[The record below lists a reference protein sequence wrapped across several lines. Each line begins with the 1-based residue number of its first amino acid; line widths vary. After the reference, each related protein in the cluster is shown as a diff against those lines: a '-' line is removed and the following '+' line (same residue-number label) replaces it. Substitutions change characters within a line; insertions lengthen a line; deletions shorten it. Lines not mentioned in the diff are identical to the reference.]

1 MKPSRAG
8 LEKLFSSHTQALL
21 NASSI
26 TLHTRSLAERGK
38 AGKEDTMILSRD
50 HDLYWSFLFP
60 WSLQTEKVLSCQGQT
75 FDVGIGSWQHPAVF
89 CSWIF
94 VSWRQFMIWLSKEML
109 IRMVFQVKCQ
119 HSQIIF
125 LQLDLFG
132 FSATGRQTFWDW
144 SPGNFRSFRGTYV
157 LRGWECWICS
167 TSLRSCGGSSGPSSP
182 GFRSRHGHGGHVT
195 TCGCAASPRKFRW
208 KRCCSAALQKVHI
221 KIVRLCGFWCLC
233 KKVSKLQ
240 FSSVWA
246 TWDFSLH

>member
-8 LEKLFSSHTQALL
+8 LEKLFNSHTQALL

-26 TLHTRSLAERGK
+26 TLHTRSLAER
-38 AGKEDTMILSRD
+38 GKEDTMILSRD

-60 WSLQTEKVLSCQGQT
+60 WSLQREKVLSCQGQT

-94 VSWRQFMIWLSKEML
+94 VSWRQFMISLSKEML

-125 LQLDLFG
+125 LQLDLCG

-144 SPGNFRSFRGTYV
+144 SLGNFRSFRGTYV
-157 LRGWECWICS
+157 LQGWECWICS

-182 GFRSRHGHGGHVT
+182 GFRSRWMSWCHVWMRWL
-195 TCGCAASPRKFRW
+195 AAEKGVALPLCKRSTSRLLDYVVFDVFVRKFRNCNLVQYE
-208 KRCCSAALQKVHI
+208 RHGIMLAFLE
-221 KIVRLCGFWCLC
+221 L
-233 KKVSKLQ
+233 
-240 FSSVWA
+240 
-246 TWDFSLH
+246 

>member
-8 LEKLFSSHTQALL
+8 LEKLFSSHTQAHL

-38 AGKEDTMILSRD
+38 EDTMILSRD
-50 HDLYWSFLFP
+50 HDLSC
-60 WSLQTEKVLSCQGQT
+60 SLSCFRDHFKQKRFLSCQGQT

-94 VSWRQFMIWLSKEML
+94 VSWRQFMISLSKEML

-144 SPGNFRSFRGTYV
+144 SLGNFRSFRGTYV
-157 LRGWECWICS
+157 LQGWECWICS

-182 GFRSRHGHGGHVT
+182 GFRSRDVTCHVRWL
-195 TCGCAASPRKFRW
+195 AA
-208 KRCCSAALQKVHI
+208 
-221 KIVRLCGFWCLC
+221 KIPVK
-233 KKVSKLQ
+233 KKVLLCRFAKGPR
-240 FSSVWA
+240 
-246 TWDFSLH
+246 